1 MPKMFR
7 RSQFVMRARECC
19 LLGIVSLAGLGCQG
33 RYETE
38 DSWVPIVAKLR
49 RTVTERPAVGAPL
62 EKEVWEGS
70 FFRDSRGSELRKLEQ
85 IFPRPSQPTLRGT
98 FVDRSGS
105 QWRTYRLQFPKY
117 SPLLSGTAS
126 GLPDPVASR
135 EQLISAGRQED
146 MVNGIPC
153 FVVPSGIPGSGAGG
167 FSGRGCY
174 SPEYVLHLYLELDR
188 TDADSGSTE
197 RTRTEFFD
205 FQIGVVPATDQ
216 MCIPPDLVVQDTIYR
231 TCPDRP

>member
-1 MPKMFR
+1 MFLR
-7 RSQFVMRARECC
+7 NQFVMRASAGY

-49 RTVTERPAVGAPL
+49 STVTERPAVGVPV

-85 IFPRPSQPTLRGT
+85 IFPRPPQSTLKGV
-98 FVDRSGS
+98 FVDRSGP
-105 QWRTYRLQFPKY
+105 QWKTYRLQFPKY
-117 SPLLSGTAS
+117 SPSLSGTAS

-146 MVNGIPC
+146 MVNGISC
-153 FVVPSGIPGSGAGG
+153 FVVPFGSPGSGAGG

-188 TDADSGSTE
+188 TDPESGATE
-197 RTRTEFFD
+197 RTYTEFLD
-205 FQIGVVPATDQ
+205 FQIGAVPAADQ
-216 MCIPPDLVVQDTIYR
+216 MCIPPDLVVQDTVYQR
-231 TCPDRP
+231 CPDRP